1 MGILEAGGFLV
12 TLQAYQLVLVWLQVS
27 KDAVYKR
34 FKRGRFVNGGGRK
47 FSVTDF
53 PRARCHWVLF
63 CDKIIITVFSGGSCK
78 SKQSLSLE
86 GDLKQKKKKNSKTC
100 QKFKG

>member
-1 MGILEAGGFLV
+1 MEAGGFLI

-63 CDKIIITVFSGGSCK
+63 CDKLGFSGEKHRTHRLFCPLFQKWRSAR
-78 SKQSLSLE
+78 SRAARLE
-86 GDLKQKKKKNSKTC
+86 RTQRFFC
-100 QKFKG
+100 